1 MKKPEPITHEGL
13 PLFNMELD
21 ETAEAGMDFIALV
34 KSPATKQPFFA
45 FNEDEKK
52 KELKDNSFK
61 FGVSNEEKQ
70 LITGVVML
78 ADTPIYRQMDEDEF
92 YVTFTPDIIEKMAFK
107 YMKNQF
113 TKNVN
118 IEHDENKQVGG
129 VYLVESYLFD
139 ETRGV
144 KIPEYLGEITNGS
157 WIATFKIDNKE
168 VWQKIKNNDFSGF
181 SLEGNFGLSLSFNDN
196 KEIIE
201 KNSLLLKLSNDNLT
215 TNQKYNL
222 ILNAVKGA

>member
-1 MKKPEPITHEGL
+1 MKKTESIKHEGL
-13 PLFNMELD
+13 PLYNMELD
-21 ETAEAGMDFIALV
+21 ETAAAGMDFIALV

-78 ADTPIYRQMDEDEF
+78 ADTPIYRQMNEEEF
-92 YVTFTPDIIEKMAFK
+92 YVTFTPEIIEKMAFK
-107 YMKNQF
+107 YMKNQY

-118 IEHDENKQVGG
+118 IEHNEDEKIGG

-222 ILNAVKGA
+222 I